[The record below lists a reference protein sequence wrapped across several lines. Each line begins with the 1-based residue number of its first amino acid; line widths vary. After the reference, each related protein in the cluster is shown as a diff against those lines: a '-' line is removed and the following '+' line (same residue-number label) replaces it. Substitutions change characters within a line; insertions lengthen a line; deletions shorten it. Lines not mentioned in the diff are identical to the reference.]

1 MKGNKRNLKNFIFA
15 GLALSMIIGSAG
27 CAEKSKDISAGICQ
41 KIMSILRIN
50 ASRSDVFP
58 QKFLIKVF

>member
-27 CAEKSKDISAGICQ
+27 CAEKSKDILDS
-41 KIMSILRIN
+41 
-50 ASRSDVFP
+50 
-58 QKFLIKVF
+58 